1 MALHFSRERNSLA
14 VRMLIC
20 AGRAISV
27 QTWRGE
33 GAFDGETICGLQAKL
48 STRLTPKAILAW
60 FSSDRTAHWGCFGHQ
75 NHHSRRAV
83 PAQDLLGMFADRLHS
98 SLPECSRDFDV
109 FRHIL
114 KEGSRPFL
122 VRLTRIQK
130 KAAPAEILHL
140 RFTAGNVSPQLTTF
154 AASKNS

>member
-60 FSSDRTAHWGCFGHQ
+60 FSSDRTTAYWGCFGHQ

-83 PAQDLLGMFADRLHS
+83 PAQDLLGMFADRLPS

-122 VRLTRIQK
+122 VRLTHIPK
-130 KAAPAEILHL
+130 KSCACGNPPTALHCRK
-140 RFTAGNVSPQLTTF
+140 RFPTT
-154 AASKNS
+154 